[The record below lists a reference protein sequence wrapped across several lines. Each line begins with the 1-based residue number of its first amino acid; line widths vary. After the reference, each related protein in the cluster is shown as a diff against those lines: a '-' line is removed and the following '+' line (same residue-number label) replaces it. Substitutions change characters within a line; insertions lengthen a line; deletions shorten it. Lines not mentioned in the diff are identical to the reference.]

1 MTNDMTREIPLFP
14 LRAVLFPGMV
24 LPLHIFEERYKQM
37 INLCLQER
45 QPFGVV
51 LIKEGGEVGER
62 PLPYDVGTMATIKSA
77 NVLEDDKLDIVAVGL
92 NRFRIERLVT
102 TQAYLSAEVSEF
114 PIQEGSHEA
123 AAALA
128 RRVRPRFLEYVNLLD
143 KAANLKLKMNE
154 VPEEPETV
162 AALVAIAMQIEL
174 RDKQRI
180 IEMEKVE
187 DMLKAE
193 IGFLAREHMILNFVM
208 ETKDEAD
215 DFTFGPTGQFH
226 PN

>member
-1 MTNDMTREIPLFP
+1 MNKEIPLFP
-14 LRAVLFPGMV
+14 LNTVLFPGMV
-24 LPLHIFEERYKQM
+24 LPLHIFEERYKQL
-37 INLCLQER
+37 INLCLKEH

-51 LIKEGGEVGER
+51 LIKEGREVGGS
-62 PLPYDVGTMATIKSA
+62 PLPFDVGTMAAIKSA
-77 NVLEDDKLDIVAVGL
+77 NVLEDEKLDIVAVGL
-92 NRFRIERLVT
+92 NRFKIEKLVT
-102 TQAYLSAEVSEF
+102 TKAYLSAEVSEF
-114 PIQEGSHEA
+114 PIQEGSQET

-128 RRVRPRFLEYVNLLD
+128 RLVRPRFLEYVELLD

-187 DMLKAE
+187 DMLKVE
-193 IGFLAREHMILNFVM
+193 FTFLAREHMILNFVM
-208 ETKDEAD
+208 DTKDEAD
-215 DFTFGPTGQFH
+215 DLSFGPTGQFH